1 MRNILYFTPELF
13 THTVEDG
20 KLENQMSYP
29 CIPYTMYTDMS
40 ENNLIDKYVCE
51 RILVPGLG
59 RSMCSLGGQ
68 TSLRRSRRN

>member
-29 CIPYTMYTDMS
+29 CIPYTMYTNMS
-40 ENNLIDKYVCE
+40 ENTLIDKYVCQ
-51 RILVPGLG
+51 RNLIL
-59 RSMCSLGGQ
+59 
-68 TSLRRSRRN
+68 